1 MLRRP
6 DSIPSGDTII
16 QDPVMEPFFITKSQ
30 SGGYTVYE
38 RVVKGENNTEY
49 IKTICYPGSFNYA
62 LKSVAKEKLNN
73 GENTIYTSLKEYINR
88 WENIQKEMLSMTTID
103 G

>member
-16 QDPVMEPFFITKSQ
+16 QDPVMEPFFIAKSQ

-38 RVVKGENNTEY
+38 RVVKGDNNTEY
-49 IKTICYPGSFNYA
+49 IKTICYPGSFNHA
-62 LKSVAKEKLNN
+62 LKSVAREKLNS
-73 GENTIYTSLKEYINR
+73 GEKTIYSLKEYVTR
-88 WENIQKEMLSMTTID
+88 WESIQKEISSMTTID

>member
-16 QDPVMEPFFITKSQ
+16 QDPVMEPFFIAKSQ

-38 RVVKGENNTEY
+38 RVVKGDNNTEY
-49 IKTICYPGSFNYA
+49 IKTICYPGSFNHA
-62 LKSVAKEKLNN
+62 LKSVAREKLNS
-73 GENTIYTSLKEYINR
+73 GEQNIYSLKEYVTR
-88 WENIQKEMLSMTTID
+88 WESIQKEISSMTTID

>member
-16 QDPVMEPFFITKSQ
+16 QDPVMEPFFIAKSQ

-38 RVVKGENNTEY
+38 RVVKGDNNTEY
-49 IKTICYPGSFNYA
+49 IKTICYPGSFNHA
-62 LKSVAKEKLNN
+62 LKSVAREKLNS
-73 GENTIYTSLKEYINR
+73 GDKTIYSLKEYVTR
-88 WENIQKEMLSMTTID
+88 WESIKKEISSMTTID

>member
-16 QDPVMEPFFITKSQ
+16 QDPVMEPFFIAKSQ

-38 RVVKGENNTEY
+38 RVVKGDNNTEY
-49 IKTICYPGSFNYA
+49 IKTIWYPGSFNHA
-62 LKSVAKEKLNN
+62 LKSVAREKLNS
-73 GENTIYTSLKEYINR
+73 GDKTIYSLKEYVTR
-88 WENIQKEMLSMTTID
+88 WESIQKEISSMTTID

>member
-6 DSIPSGDTII
+6 DSIPAGDTII
-16 QDPVMEPFFITKSQ
+16 QDPVMEPFFISKSQ

-49 IKTICYPGSFNYA
+49 IKTICYPGTFNHA
-62 LKSVAKEKLNN
+62 LKSVAREKLNS
-73 GENTIYTSLKEYINR
+73 GETNIYNLKEYVSR
-88 WENIQKEMLSMTTID
+88 WENISKEMLSMTSID